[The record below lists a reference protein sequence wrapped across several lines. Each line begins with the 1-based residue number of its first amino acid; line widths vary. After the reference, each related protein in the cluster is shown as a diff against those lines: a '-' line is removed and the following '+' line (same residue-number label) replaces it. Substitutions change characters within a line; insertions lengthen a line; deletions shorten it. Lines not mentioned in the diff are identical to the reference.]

1 MSQIAIS
8 PARTRG
14 TIDRKLFGG
23 FVEHLGRC
31 IYGGLYDEGSPLS
44 DERGFRKDVLALLR
58 ELRLGVLRWPGGN
71 FASNYH
77 WTDGIGPRQD
87 RPRRPE
93 LAWGGEEP
101 NTFGTDEFLAYCAE
115 LGPEPD
121 SVAPYICLNMGT
133 GTLAEAL
140 AWVEYCN
147 SARNT
152 AWAAKR
158 RANGRAGPYRV
169 RYWALGNEM
178 YGHWQVGMM
187 TADEYVREATRWARA
202 IRMLDPGAKLVACGE
217 TGLTDW
223 DAVVIDGLAGL
234 ADYHSIHIYT
244 GSADYWTNV
253 LQPHQAERAIA
264 TTAAL
269 IDRAAHLKGL
279 PDKPAIA
286 YDEWNVWYRTG
297 SQNTGSADLAERYT
311 FDDALA
317 VATYLN
323 IFVRNCA
330 RVRMANLA
338 QLVNAI
344 APIVTTDT
352 GAAVQPIYYP
362 FLLHARAA
370 LDAAVDVHV
379 DGPVVAPDLPA
390 GASRWP
396 HRVADLGPFALVDAA
411 ASVSAD
417 RGKLTVTL
425 VNRAPDAADD
435 ARVVLRDFAFGG
447 LATVTTLTAGG
458 AGTARPGDV
467 PSPGSPPVAGVAG
480 AHLAETAV
488 PGHGPV
494 LALAL
499 PPRSFTVV
507 EAAVAAS
514 P

>member
-1 MSQIAIS
+1 MSQIAIA
-8 PARTRG
+8 PARTLG
-14 TIDRKLFGG
+14 TIDPKVFGG

-71 FASNYH
+71 FVSNYH
-77 WTDGIGPRQD
+77 WTDGIGQIHE

-115 LGPEPD
+115 LGT
-121 SVAPYICLNMGT
+121 SPYICLNMGT

-152 AWAAKR
+152 DWAGKR
-158 RANGRAGPYRV
+158 RANGHDEPYGV

-178 YGHWQVGMM
+178 YGQWQVGMM
-187 TADEYVREATRWARA
+187 TAEEYVREATRWARA
-202 IRMLDPGAKLVACGE
+202 IRMLDPAAKLVACGE
-217 TGLTDW
+217 TGLTGW
-223 DAVVIDGLAGL
+223 DRVVIDGLAGL
-234 ADYHSIHIYT
+234 VDYHSIHIYT
-244 GSADYWTNV
+244 GSDDYWTNV
-253 LQPHQAERAIA
+253 LQPHQAERAIK

-269 IDRAAHLKGL
+269 IDATAYTQGL
-279 PDKPAIA
+279 ERKPAIA
-286 YDEWNVWYRTG
+286 YDEWNVWYRTMPED
-297 SQNTGSADLAERYT
+297 TGRGDLAERYT
-311 FDDALA
+311 IDDALA

-323 IFVRNCA
+323 IFIRNCA

-338 QLVNAI
+338 QMVNAI
-344 APIVTTDT
+344 APIVTTDEA
-352 GAAVQPIYYP
+352 AAVQPIYYP

-370 LDAAVDVHV
+370 LDAAADVHV
-379 DGPVVAPDLPA
+379 DGPVISPELPQ

-396 HRVADLGPFALVDAA
+396 HRIADLGPFALVDAA

-417 RGKLTVTL
+417 RTRIAVTL
-425 VNRAPDAADD
+425 VNRSPDTADD
-435 ARVVLRDFAFGG
+435 ATLVLRDFTFAG
-447 LATVTTLTAGG
+447 LAEVTTLTA
-458 AGTARPGDV
+458 RDLEQQPGD
-467 PSPGSPPVAGVAG
+467 PSPLP
-480 AHLAETAV
+480 
-488 PGHGPV
+488 GPV
-494 LALAL
+494 LPGIAPVHLAASMVEPAHGPALALTL

-507 EAAVAAS
+507 EARIAS
-514 P
+514 TP